1 MKPTA
6 EAVIDMFPVPVKNP
20 EEVVATLRKNFYAN
34 KTRSLK
40 FRKAQLK
47 GMIKFFEDN
56 QDELCEALYKDLRK
70 PKTEAILCEIQFT
83 LNEIKNLLWNLD
95 DYAKTEHPEKG
106 FVNMLDGVEILKDP
120 YGVVLVIGSWNYP
133 LNIALNPMAGAIAAG
148 NCVVLKPSEKAPA
161 TAELIAKLLPN
172 YLSTD
177 CYQVLCGGVP
187 ETTEILKQK
196 FDYIFY
202 TGSTAVGKII
212 YEAAN
217 KHLTPVTLELG
228 GKSPVYIDN
237 TADMEIAAKRILW
250 GKCVNAG
257 QTCVAP
263 DYILCTKEV
272 QEKFLP
278 YAEDAIKEFFGGS
291 VKSSPDFGR
300 IINDFH
306 FNRLVKLL
314 KDVKIAIGGHTD
326 STDRFI
332 CPTVVIDVLPGE
344 PLMQEE
350 IFGPILPIVNVT
362 NVNEAI
368 KFINEGDKPLALY
381 IFSNNS
387 KDTQMILDNTSS
399 GGVAVN
405 DVILHIAVES
415 LPFGGVGSSGIGAYH
430 GKQTFDTFV
439 HKKSVLKKNF
449 AALPEKVQAL
459 KYPPYN
465 NKKLAL
471 MQKAIEKRRGMSL
484 SCLPQLFCFLL
495 GIVLTIGAYVLWLYV
510 HHEDIFK

>member
-1 MKPTA
+1 MTT
-6 EAVIDMFPVPVKNP
+6 EAVIDMLPVSVKNP
-20 EEVVATLRKNFYAN
+20 AEVVATLRKNFYSN
-34 KTRSLK
+34 KTKSLK
-40 FRKAQLK
+40 FRKTQLK
-47 GMIKFFEDN
+47 NLIKFFEDN
-56 QDELCEALYKDLRK
+56 EDELCEALYKDLRK
-70 PKTEAILCEIQFT
+70 PKTESILCEIQFT
-83 LNEIKNLLWNLD
+83 LNEVKNLLWNLD
-95 DYAKTEHPEKG
+95 EYAKTEYPEKG
-106 FVNMLDGVEILKDP
+106 MVNMLDGVEIHKDP

-172 YLSTD
+172 YLNTD

-212 YEAAN
+212 YEAAH

-272 QEKFLP
+272 QEKFLI
-278 YAEDAIKEFFGGS
+278 YAEQAIKEFFGNS
-291 VKSSPDFGR
+291 VKASPDFAR
-300 IINDFH
+300 IINDYH
-306 FNRLVKLL
+306 FNRLVRLL
-314 KDVKIAIGGHTD
+314 KDAKIAIGGHTD
-326 STDRFI
+326 PTDRFI
-332 CPTVVIDVLPGE
+332 CPTIVIDVLPGE

-362 NVNEAI
+362 NVQDAI
-368 KFINEGDKPLALY
+368 RFINEGEKPLALY
-381 IFSNNS
+381 IFSKNS
-387 KDTQMILDNTSS
+387 KDTKLILDNTSS
-399 GGVAVN
+399 GGAAVN

-415 LPFGGVGSSGIGAYH
+415 LPFGGVGSSGIGSYH
-430 GKQTFDTFV
+430 GKQSFDTFV

-449 AALPEKVQAL
+449 ATVPEKIQAL
-459 KYPPYN
+459 KYPPYTS
-465 NKKLAL
+465 KKLML
-471 MQKAIEKRRGMSL
+471 MQNAIEKRKGLSL
-484 SCLPQLFCFLL
+484 SFLPQLLFFLL
-495 GIVLTIGAYVLWLYV
+495 GIVLTVGAYFLWLYIN
-510 HHEDIFK
+510 HDGIFKSD